1 MRRKDKVL
9 VFYGIIVLAVIIA
22 IYMYYRKNYSEGFEG
37 EIKLESPSLPE
48 YIISDISVINLDKSN
63 DRRVKMRKQT
73 SKIKNIPVLRWNAVN
88 GKEISEDKI
97 NNICNESCKGWT
109 GEKRNRGQVGCYLSH
124 KTLLNYLKTL
134 NVNPNAGHI
143 IFEDDIVID
152 DDFLTKWKKII
163 PHVPSNWGII
173 YFDLQK
179 NGEIKMN
186 NVKNGIGDAVSG
198 WGTHAYM
205 VKHSRI
211 PEILSKVNVM
221 YAPIDNMLQDNF
233 KNFNA
238 YILEENIVKI
248 TGEDGSDIG

>member
-1 MRRKDKVL
+1 MIIRKINNIKFL
-9 VFYGIIVLAVIIA
+9 CIIIVILFTYLFISKL
-22 IYMYYRKNYSEGFEG
+22 YLKNIEGFE
-37 EIKLESPSLPE
+37 LPSVPE
-48 YIISDISVINLDKSN
+48 YIISDISVINLDRSK
-63 DRRVKMRKQT
+63 DRLIKMRKQVR
-73 SKIKNIPVLRWNAVN
+73 KIKDVPAFRWSAVN
-88 GKEISEDKI
+88 GKEIPDTNIKR
-97 NNICNESCKGWT
+97 ICNESCRDWT

-124 KTLLNYLKTL
+124 KTLLKHLERL

-152 DDFLTKWKKII
+152 NNFLTKWKKII
-163 PHVPSNWGII
+163 PHIPSNWGII

-233 KNFNA
+233 RVLNA
-238 YILEENIVKI
+238 YILEENLVKI
-248 TGEDGSDIG
+248 TGEDGSVIG